1 MAYLPRD
8 SYPGQG
14 QQYPLYHDRMS
25 QGQAEAVTSIPTSQY
40 NGYNQSQNVTA
51 YPASTRPQQSTP
63 QIVSDDGHK
72 MSLPSISNL
81 LGIADGDRTSQDG
94 RAHEQQAAHTSQGEH
109 SYAATQATPSQL
121 PQQQAS
127 SHPQPS
133 QYATNGAESD
143 SRNRA
148 SHPPQDQRNTYR
160 PMNPPPLIR
169 SDSIADTTDSPSTIS
184 TASSSIPAQSYYLGS
199 ALNNVEADHQ
209 QRTVVAQMVKRASVH
224 SQPNTSPYDT
234 SPFGHPSSSYS
245 ASPGTLHSNG
255 PPNYYSPQVIP
266 VPNAANYPLSGL
278 YTQRPLP
285 QQFPPTYPQQPPPP
299 HLASSEQAYYT
310 QHHHYISQ
318 SSAAT
323 YPQSQDRYIC
333 PTCSKAFSRPSSLKI
348 HSHSHTGEKPFKC
361 PHGGC
366 GKAFSVR
373 SNMKRHERGCHTGL
387 GGGGGAGS
395 E

>member
-8 SYPGQG
+8 SYPGQV
-14 QQYPLYHDRMS
+14 QQYALYNDRVP
-25 QGQAEAVTSIPTSQY
+25 QGQAEAITSIPTSQY
-40 NGYNQSQNVTA
+40 NGYNQLQSATA
-51 YPASTRPQQSTP
+51 YSASTRPQQSTS

-81 LGIADGDRTSQDG
+81 LGIADGDRTVQDG
-94 RAHEQQAAHTSQGEH
+94 RAHEQQAAHTSQPEH
-109 SYAATQATPSQL
+109 SYAATHAMPINAS
-121 PQQQAS
+121 QQQAS
-127 SHPQPS
+127 SHPPQS
-133 QYATNGAESD
+133 QYATNTAEGD
-143 SRNRA
+143 AKGRA
-148 SHPPQDQRNTYR
+148 SHPPQDQRNNYR
-160 PMNPPPLIR
+160 PMNPPPPLIR

-184 TASSSIPAQSYYLGS
+184 TSSSSIPAQSYYLGS

-209 QRTVVAQMVKRASVH
+209 QRTVVAQMVKRASVP

-266 VPNAANYPLSGL
+266 DPNAANYPLSGL

-285 QQFPPTYPQQPPPP
+285 QQFPPTYPPQPPPA

-323 YPQSQDRYIC
+323 YPQSQDRREALQV
-333 PTCSKAFSRPSSLKI
+333 PARR
-348 HSHSHTGEKPFKC
+348 
-361 PHGGC
+361 
-366 GKAFSVR
+366 VR
-373 SNMKRHERGCHTGL
+373 EGVQC
-387 GGGGGAGS
+387 
-395 E
+395 EE